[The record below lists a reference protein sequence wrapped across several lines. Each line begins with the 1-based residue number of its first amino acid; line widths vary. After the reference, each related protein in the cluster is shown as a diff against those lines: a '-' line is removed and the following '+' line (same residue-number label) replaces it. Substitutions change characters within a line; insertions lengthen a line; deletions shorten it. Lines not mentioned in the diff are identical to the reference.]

1 MLPDKQQILVAVS
14 IEAIYGY
21 IMLKFKMLLI
31 VEGGNVIIVDGT
43 QKLIYEFDDTVGEAH
58 G

>member
-1 MLPDKQQILVAVS
+1 MAVS

-43 QKLIYEFDDTVGEAH
+43 QKLIYDFDDTVDEAH